1 MNLDILAEERPSPKT
16 EVLRI
21 IIAKSLHNKK
31 IYAFMNLLKILPIVK
46 KKYFTFSYE
55 VLGVSCNGLKNL

>member
-46 KKYFTFSYE
+46 KNILRLAMRF
-55 VLGVSCNGLKNL
+55 

>member
-1 MNLDILAEERPSPKT
+1 MNLDILAEERPSPQT

-21 IIAKSLHNKK
+21 IIAKSLHNEK

-46 KKYFTFSYE
+46 KIFY
-55 VLGVSCNGLKNL
+55 V